1 MDQEKILAQYESE
14 MATWLADPEAEQ
26 ERDDELQQALRDEE
40 LQQNTDFH
48 AVYGEYKT
56 VIDIESG
63 DILSGRLP
71 KRAQAL
77 VAEW

>member
-1 MDQEKILAQYESE
+1 MGQEKILAQYESE

-48 AVYGEYKT
+48 AVYGE
-56 VIDIESG
+56 
-63 DILSGRLP
+63 
-71 KRAQAL
+71 
-77 VAEW
+77 